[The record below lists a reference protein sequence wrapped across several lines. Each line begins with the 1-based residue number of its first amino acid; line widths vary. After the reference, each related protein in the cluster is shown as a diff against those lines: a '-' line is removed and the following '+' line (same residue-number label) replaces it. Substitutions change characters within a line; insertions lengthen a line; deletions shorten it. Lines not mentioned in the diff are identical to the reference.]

1 MGIRETHHKIQKS
14 NDNSTSGKFFTEK
27 QYEINANIK
36 CSKCNEDLSYQ
47 SKGNIDYDVFN
58 CKCYTKV
65 IIPIDNINT
74 YIQKDKKCVL
84 HSKESDD
91 YCIDCNKILCSE
103 CKEQFHN
110 KVFPSHHTLVIKSI

>member
-65 IIPIDNINT
+65 I
-74 YIQKDKKCVL
+74 
-84 HSKESDD
+84 SKESDD